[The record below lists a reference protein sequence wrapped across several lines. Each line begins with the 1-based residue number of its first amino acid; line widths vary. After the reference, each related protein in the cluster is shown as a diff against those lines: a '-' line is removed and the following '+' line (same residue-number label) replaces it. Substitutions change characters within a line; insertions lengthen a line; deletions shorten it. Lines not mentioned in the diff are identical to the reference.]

1 VGWEWLKRLIFP
13 AAAIAPFSFDV
24 GDPAPATVIR
34 PRQWQQQLIQLL
46 RRRLDGEAKANDD
59 LLVFAG
65 PGAGKTLGALLA
77 FQAMQR
83 EQQLQRFLVFCHR
96 TSILE
101 QWQKAAARLDLTLM
115 PWPGCGE
122 DAALADG
129 LLLTYQSA
137 GRQPQMLREALQA
150 WPAKGVLAIADEA
163 HHLGVDPDDPSAAA
177 WGQTFLE
184 VTAPMRLRLGLTG
197 TPFRADNL
205 GFCAARR
212 IQTIHNGERVEQ
224 IQPDLCVEPRE
235 LIAAGDVRPLEFR
248 FQDGWVEHSQEGR
261 PDRDVSPLSQ
271 EQRESWRAR
280 NLRRA
285 IRLADGSGIGKQVL
299 IQAQKRL
306 RCLRES
312 HPEAAGLVI
321 ARDIDHASAIA
332 SALRE
337 EGHRVDLVHSQ
348 DPEAGERLNN
358 FQTGDAD
365 WLVSIDMCAEGFD
378 APRLRVVA
386 YLTTVV
392 TRSRFLQ
399 GITRAVRMTPELAT
413 SEPVPRH
420 PSYVFAPADPLLME
434 YARSWS
440 VAEPYVLRSRE
451 GLSEATPATGATPR
465 GPSLPLEAVD
475 DGAAAVIRLKT
486 PQLPSFLQR

>member
-1 VGWEWLKRLIFP
+1 M
-13 AAAIAPFSFDV
+13 
-24 GDPAPATVIR
+24 IR
-34 PRQWQQQLIQLL
+34 PRQWQQHLIQLL
-46 RRRLDGEAKANDD
+46 RRRLDGDNIASQD

-83 EQQLQRFLVFCHR
+83 EGRLQRFLVFCHR

-101 QWQKAAARLDLTLM
+101 QWQKAASRLGLKLM

-137 GRQPQMLREALQA
+137 GRQPQHLEEALRA
-150 WPAKGVLAIADEA
+150 WPAQGVLAIADEA
-163 HHLGVDPDDPSAAA
+163 HHLGVDPDDPTTAV

-184 VTAPMRLRLGLTG
+184 LTAPMCLRLGLTG

-212 IQTIHNGERVEQ
+212 IQTILDGERIEQ

-248 FQDGWVEHSQEGR
+248 FQDGWVEHSLEGR

-271 EQRESWRAR
+271 EHRESWRAR

-285 IRLADGSGIGKQVL
+285 IRLADSSGIGQQVL
-299 IQAQKRL
+299 LQAQQRL
-306 RCLRES
+306 NVLRQS
-312 HPEAAGLVI
+312 HPSAAGLVI

-332 SALRE
+332 AVLRE
-337 EGHRVDLVHSQ
+337 DGHRVDLVHSQ
-348 DPEAGERLNN
+348 DAEAPERLSR
-358 FQTGDAD
+358 FQTGEAD

-392 TRSRFLQ
+392 TRSRFVQ
-399 GITRAVRMTPELAT
+399 GITRAVRITPDLAA
-413 SEPVPRH
+413 SEPIPRN
-420 PSYVFAPADPLLME
+420 PSYIYAPADPLLME

-440 VAEPYVLRSRE
+440 VAEPYVLRSRAPHSDAVPSV
-451 GLSEATPATGATPR
+451 GGTSTGPT
-465 GPSLPLEAVD
+465 LPLEAVD
-475 DGAAAVIRLKT
+475 DGAAAVIRLQT

>member
-1 VGWEWLKRLIFP
+1 MV
-13 AAAIAPFSFDV
+13 
-24 GDPAPATVIR
+24 R

-46 RRRLDGEAKANDD
+46 RRRLDGDNNASQD

-83 EQQLQRFLVFCHR
+83 EGRLQRFLVFCHR

-101 QWQKAAARLDLTLM
+101 QWQKAASRVGLKLM
-115 PWPGCGE
+115 SWPGCGE
-122 DAALADG
+122 EASLADG

-137 GRQPQMLREALQA
+137 ARQPQHLEVALQA
-150 WPAKGVLAIADEA
+150 WPAHGVLAIADEA
-163 HHLGVDPDDPSAAA
+163 HHLGVDPEDPTAAI
-177 WGQTFLE
+177 WGQTFSEL
-184 VTAPMRLRLGLTG
+184 TSPMRLRLGLTG

-212 IQTIHNGERVEQ
+212 IQTILNGERIEQ

-248 FQDGWVEHSQEGR
+248 FQDGWVEHSLEGH

-285 IRLADGSGIGKQVL
+285 IRLADSSGIGQQVL
-299 IQAQKRL
+299 LQAQQRL
-306 RCLRES
+306 TALRES
-312 HPEAAGLVI
+312 HPRAAGLVI

-332 SALRE
+332 AVLRE
-337 EGHRVDLVHSQ
+337 DGHRVDLVHSQ
-348 DPEAGERLNN
+348 DTEAPERLSR
-358 FQTGDAD
+358 FQTGEAD

-392 TRSRFLQ
+392 TRSRFVQ
-399 GITRAVRMTPELAT
+399 GITRAVRITPDLAA
-413 SEPVPRH
+413 SEPIPRK
-420 PSYVFAPADPLLME
+420 PSYVYAPADPLLME

-440 VAEPYVLRSRE
+440 VAEPYVLRTRE
-451 GLSEATPATGATPR
+451 PQSDAVPSVGGTSTGPT
-465 GPSLPLEAVD
+465 LPLEAVD

>member
-1 VGWEWLKRLIFP
+1 M
-13 AAAIAPFSFDV
+13 
-24 GDPAPATVIR
+24 
-34 PRQWQQQLIQLL
+34 
-46 RRRLDGEAKANDD
+46 
-59 LLVFAG
+59 FAG

-83 EQQLQRFLVFCHR
+83 EGRLQRFLVFCHR

-101 QWQKAAARLDLTLM
+101 QWQKAASRVGLKLM
-115 PWPGCGE
+115 SWPGCGE
-122 DAALADG
+122 EASLADG

-137 GRQPQMLREALQA
+137 ARQPQHLEVALQA
-150 WPAKGVLAIADEA
+150 WPAHGVLAIADEA
-163 HHLGVDPDDPSAAA
+163 HHLGVDPEDPTAAI
-177 WGQTFLE
+177 WGQTFSEL
-184 VTAPMRLRLGLTG
+184 TSPMRLRLGLTG

-212 IQTIHNGERVEQ
+212 IQTILSGERIEQ

-248 FQDGWVEHSQEGR
+248 FQDGWVEHSLEGR

-285 IRLADGSGIGKQVL
+285 IRLADSSGIGQQVL
-299 IQAQKRL
+299 LQAQQRL
-306 RCLRES
+306 TALRES
-312 HPEAAGLVI
+312 HPRAAGLVI
-321 ARDIDHASAIA
+321 ARDINHASAIA
-332 SALRE
+332 AVLRE
-337 EGHRVDLVHSQ
+337 DGHRVDLVHSQ
-348 DPEAGERLNN
+348 DTEAPERLRR
-358 FQTGDAD
+358 FQTGNAD

-392 TRSRFLQ
+392 TRSRFVQ
-399 GITRAVRMTPELAT
+399 GITRAVRITPDLAA
-413 SEPVPRH
+413 SEPIPRK
-420 PSYVFAPADPLLME
+420 PSYIYAPADPLLME

-440 VAEPYVLRSRE
+440 VAEPYVLRSRAPE
-451 GLSEATPATGATPR
+451 SDTVPFAGGTSTGPT
-465 GPSLPLEAVD
+465 LPLQAVE
-475 DGAAAVIRLKT
+475 DGAAAMICLKT

>member
-1 VGWEWLKRLIFP
+1 M
-13 AAAIAPFSFDV
+13 
-24 GDPAPATVIR
+24 IR

-46 RRRLDGEAKANDD
+46 RRRLDADPNASDD

-83 EQQLQRFLVFCHR
+83 EQRLKQFLVFCHR

-101 QWQKAAARLDLTLM
+101 QWQRAASRLGLTLL

-137 GRQPQMLREALQA
+137 GRQPQLLRDALQA
-150 WPAKGVLAIADEA
+150 WPEQGVLAIADEA

-177 WGQTFLE
+177 WGQTFLQL
-184 VTAPMRLRLGLTG
+184 TASMRLRLGLTG
-197 TPFRADNL
+197 TPFRADNM

-248 FQDGWVEHSQEGR
+248 FQDGWVEHSKEGQ

-285 IRLADGSGIGKQVL
+285 IRLADSSGIGQQVL
-299 IQAQKRL
+299 VQAQQRL
-306 RCLRES
+306 SSLRQT
-312 HPEAAGLVI
+312 HAAAAGLVI

-332 SALRE
+332 SVLRE
-337 EGHRVDLVHSQ
+337 DGHRVDLVHSQ
-348 DPEAGERLNN
+348 DPEAAERLNR
-358 FQTGDAD
+358 FQTGEAD

-399 GITRAVRMTPELAT
+399 GITRAVRMTPDLAA
-413 SEPVPRH
+413 SEPIPRH

-451 GLSEATPATGATPR
+451 AGDESVVMAGRSPK
-465 GPSLPLEAVD
+465 GPTLPLEAVD

>member
-1 VGWEWLKRLIFP
+1 M
-13 AAAIAPFSFDV
+13 
-24 GDPAPATVIR
+24 
-34 PRQWQQQLIQLL
+34 
-46 RRRLDGEAKANDD
+46 
-59 LLVFAG
+59 FAG

-83 EQQLQRFLVFCHR
+83 EGRLQRFLVFCHR

-101 QWQKAAARLDLTLM
+101 QWQKAASRVGLKLM
-115 PWPGCGE
+115 SWPGCGE
-122 DAALADG
+122 EASLADG

-137 GRQPQMLREALQA
+137 ARQPQHLEVALQA
-150 WPAKGVLAIADEA
+150 WPAHGVLAIADEA
-163 HHLGVDPDDPSAAA
+163 HHLGVDPEDPTAAI
-177 WGQTFLE
+177 WGQTFSEL
-184 VTAPMRLRLGLTG
+184 TSPMRLRLGLTG

-212 IQTIHNGERVEQ
+212 IQTILSGERIEQ

-248 FQDGWVEHSQEGR
+248 FQDGWVEHSLEGR

-285 IRLADGSGIGKQVL
+285 IRLADSSGIGQQVL
-299 IQAQKRL
+299 LQAQQRL
-306 RCLRES
+306 TALRES
-312 HPEAAGLVI
+312 HPRAAGLVI

-332 SALRE
+332 AVLRE
-337 EGHRVDLVHSQ
+337 DGHRVDLVHSQ
-348 DPEAGERLNN
+348 DTEAPERLRR
-358 FQTGDAD
+358 FQTGNAD

-392 TRSRFLQ
+392 TRSRFVQ
-399 GITRAVRMTPELAT
+399 GITRAVRITPDLAA
-413 SEPVPRH
+413 SEPIPRK
-420 PSYVFAPADPLLME
+420 PSYIYAPADPLLME

-440 VAEPYVLRSRE
+440 VAEPYVLRSRAPE
-451 GLSEATPATGATPR
+451 SDTVPFAGGTSTGPT
-465 GPSLPLEAVD
+465 LPLQAVE
-475 DGAAAVIRLKT
+475 DGAAAMICLKT

>member
-1 VGWEWLKRLIFP
+1 M
-13 AAAIAPFSFDV
+13 A
-24 GDPAPATVIR
+24 IR
-34 PRQWQQQLIQLL
+34 PRLWQQQLIQLL
-46 RRRLDGEAKANDD
+46 RRRLESDSSTAQD

-65 PGAGKTLGALLA
+65 PGAGKTFGALLA
-77 FQAMQR
+77 FQSMQGEGR
-83 EQQLQRFLVFCHR
+83 LQRFLVFCHR

-101 QWQKAAARLDLTLM
+101 QWQRAAERLGLQLK
-115 PWPGCGE
+115 PWPCNAE
-122 DAALADG
+122 EAASADG

-137 GRQPQMLREALQA
+137 GRQPHLLSSTLRT

-163 HHLGVDPDDPSAAA
+163 HHLGVDPDNPSAAV
-177 WGQTFLE
+177 WGQTFLDL
-184 VTAPMRLRLGLTG
+184 TQHITLRLGLTG

-212 IQTIHNGERVEQ
+212 IRAIQNGEVVEQ

-248 FQDGWVEHSQEGR
+248 FQDGWVEHSQEGQ
-261 PDRDVSPLSQ
+261 PDREVSPLSQ

-285 IRLADGSGIGKQVL
+285 IRLADSSCIGQQVL
-299 IQAQKRL
+299 LQAQRKLTRI
-306 RCLRES
+306 RRN
-312 HPEAAGLVI
+312 HPDAAGLVI
-321 ARDIDHASAIA
+321 ARDIDHATAITA
-332 SALRE
+332 VLRE
-337 EGHRVDLVHSQ
+337 DGHQVDLVHSQ
-348 DPEAGERLNN
+348 DPDAAGRLSR
-358 FQTGDAD
+358 FQAGDAD

-399 GITRAVRMTPELAT
+399 GITRAVRMTPELA
-413 SEPVPRH
+413 EQEAIPREA
-420 PSYVFAPADPLLME
+420 SYVYAPADPLLME

-440 VAEPYVLRSRE
+440 VAEPYILRSRDPDDDVVA
-451 GLSEATPATGATPR
+451 SGAGAGR
-465 GPSLPLEAVD
+465 GPSLPLEAVE
-475 DGAAAVIRLKT
+475 DGAAEVIRLKT

>member
-1 VGWEWLKRLIFP
+1 M
-13 AAAIAPFSFDV
+13 
-24 GDPAPATVIR
+24 IR

-46 RRRLDGEAKANDD
+46 RRRLDADPNASDD

-83 EQQLQRFLVFCHR
+83 EQRLKQFLVFCHR

-101 QWQKAAARLDLTLM
+101 QWQRAASRLGLTLL

-137 GRQPQMLREALQA
+137 GRQPQLLRDALQA
-150 WPAKGVLAIADEA
+150 WPEQGVLAIADEA

-177 WGQTFLE
+177 WGQTFLQL
-184 VTAPMRLRLGLTG
+184 TASMRLRLGLTG

-248 FQDGWVEHSQEGR
+248 FQDGWVEHSKEGQ

-285 IRLADGSGIGKQVL
+285 IRLADSSGIGQQVL
-299 IQAQKRL
+299 VQAQQRL
-306 RCLRES
+306 SSLRQT
-312 HPEAAGLVI
+312 HAAAAGLVI

-332 SALRE
+332 SVLRE
-337 EGHRVDLVHSQ
+337 DGHLVDLVHSQ
-348 DPEAGERLNN
+348 DPEAAERLNR
-358 FQTGDAD
+358 FQTGEAD

-399 GITRAVRMTPELAT
+399 GITRAVRMTPDLAA
-413 SEPVPRH
+413 SEPIPRH

-451 GLSEATPATGATPR
+451 AGDESVVMAGGSPK
-465 GPSLPLEAVD
+465 GPTLPLEAVD